1 MAKTKMTMR
10 VSSSK
15 QQLRLP
21 TEVLERIFLK
31 LPFVE
36 LLTVRAACSEFR
48 KIVDEC
54 LKLRARFR
62 LKFPLDI
69 KTMDKNFHPQSLI
82 PASGVIFEHLNIVNV
97 GAWWPRIAGDITEVT
112 MNVCDFPLDML
123 RFVPNLEEL
132 NLDGVKLTKPVY
144 SAFKLGKIK
153 RLSVKHGSVEILE
166 CLDQIIPKPLVKFE
180 FAVDVEMG
188 YEDQQKVIQF
198 VSFRQDTLEE
208 LSLKPVEGMLERIS
222 RLNEAKLK
230 RVTIGNFQNSPRS
243 GEMHLIRFARGQSTI
258 EELTIL
264 YVAIRSSTIREMGR
278 GLPRLKRF
286 VLHLNLVDKNVLE
299 AATKSMPM
307 LEYLEVKGP
316 FTVTGCDGES
326 ENKHLKELV
335 LRNCEVSADNLKKFL
350 QYTPFLTRLTLEY
363 VKFDDWSDFTELMSG
378 LYSLEYLRLHI
389 VSVRNHDD
397 YDAQEHVNKSVKYV
411 ELDGNGN
418 LSTWEVSMM
427 FLMFPELK
435 ELRCSSLEML
445 NLHVIVKE
453 LGIMGKTVGNL
464 VLRNC
469 KVSQAVVQNIVEYC
483 AELQRLQIEGD
494 TELTGVELGR
504 FRAYMKEAGKEF
516 VET

>member
-1 MAKTKMTMR
+1 M
-10 VSSSK
+10 
-15 QQLRLP
+15 
-21 TEVLERIFLK
+21 
-31 LPFVE
+31 
-36 LLTVRAACSEFR
+36 
-48 KIVDEC
+48 
-54 LKLRARFR
+54 
-62 LKFPLDI
+62 
-69 KTMDKNFHPQSLI
+69 
-82 PASGVIFEHLNIVNV
+82 
-97 GAWWPRIAGDITEVT
+97 
-112 MNVCDFPLDML
+112 
-123 RFVPNLEEL
+123 
-132 NLDGVKLTKPVY
+132 
-144 SAFKLGKIK
+144 
-153 RLSVKHGSVEILE
+153 
-166 CLDQIIPKPLVKFE
+166 
-180 FAVDVEMG
+180 
-188 YEDQQKVIQF
+188 
-198 VSFRQDTLEE
+198 
-208 LSLKPVEGMLERIS
+208 
-222 RLNEAKLK
+222 
-230 RVTIGNFQNSPRS
+230 
-243 GEMHLIRFARGQSTI
+243 
-258 EELTIL
+258 
-264 YVAIRSSTIREMGR
+264 
-278 GLPRLKRF
+278 KRF

-316 FTVTGCDGES
+316 FTVKGCDGES

-435 ELRCSSLEML
+435 ELRCSSLEKL

-453 LGIMGKTVGNL
+453 LGIMGKTVENL

-469 KVSQAVVQNIVEYC
+469 KISQAVVQNIVEYC
-483 AELQRLQIEGD
+483 AELQRLEIEGD
-494 TELTGVELGR
+494 TELTGEELGR
-504 FRAYMKEAGKEF
+504 FRAYMREAGKEL